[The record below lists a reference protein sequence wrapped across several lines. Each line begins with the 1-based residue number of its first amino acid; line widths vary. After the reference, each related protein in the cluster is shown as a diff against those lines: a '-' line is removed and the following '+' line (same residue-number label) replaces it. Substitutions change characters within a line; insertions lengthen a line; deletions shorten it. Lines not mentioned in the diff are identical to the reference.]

1 MRTGLVLAGSLLLFW
16 LICGT
21 AHADTI
27 DHYIATDQVVNLTPT
42 SYTEDW
48 AFNGPTLFTAAV
60 DFTESF
66 GPPGTGPL
74 FFFNGVNVAGDFPIG
89 GFLSGLVHTLQD
101 SGVGNPQ
108 DVPQGMEG
116 IYQVAVTVNDP
127 NIQGAQGWDFTS
139 LGNVPI
145 NPEGGPPPTET
156 SEPSSMLLMGT
167 GLVGLGFMAKK
178 RFLIF

>member
-1 MRTGLVLAGSLLLFW
+1 VGVSRPDGRGQGIQHLRALAPTVETNSTVVALSSSTGSDRNNLGDRMRTGLVLAGSLLLFW

-48 AFNGPTLFTAAV
+48 G
-60 DFTESF
+60 
-66 GPPGTGPL
+66 
-74 FFFNGVNVAGDFPIG
+74 
-89 GFLSGLVHTLQD
+89 
-101 SGVGNPQ
+101 
-108 DVPQGMEG
+108 
-116 IYQVAVTVNDP
+116 
-127 NIQGAQGWDFTS
+127 
-139 LGNVPI
+139 
-145 NPEGGPPPTET
+145 PTET

-178 RFLIF
+178 RLAIF